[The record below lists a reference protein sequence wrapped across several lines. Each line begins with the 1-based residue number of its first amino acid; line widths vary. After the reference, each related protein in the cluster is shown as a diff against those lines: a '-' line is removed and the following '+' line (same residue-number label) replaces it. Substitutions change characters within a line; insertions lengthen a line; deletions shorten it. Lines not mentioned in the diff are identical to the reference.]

1 MISENDIGAV
11 WKPKELHRASRQVV
25 DGLSIPHDQKEYL
38 HKLGL
43 PNVEHLLLEFDL
55 SKPLPLL
62 SKLSSTQ
69 NVPEEYKGL
78 KVIGTQDGEPSI
90 CLDEK
95 RSGQLWSVDATGQDL
110 TRYINCGVREF
121 GLFLTVH
128 KRDYLRPGLSKLPD
142 KAIRLIINTIETE
155 YRAIDKSALDNQENW
170 WSVILEQMK
179 DGLL

>member
-1 MISENDIGAV
+1 MVSDNDVRAF
-11 WKPKELHRASRQVV
+11 WQASELHRAGKQVV
-25 DGLSIPHDQKEYL
+25 DGLSIPNDQKEYL
-38 HKLGL
+38 HKVGL
-43 PNVEHLLLEFDL
+43 PNVDHLLVRFDL
-55 SKPLPLL
+55 SKPLPIFSELV
-62 SKLSSTQ
+62 SARNTPK
-69 NVPEEYKGL
+69 EWKGL

-110 TRYINCGVREF
+110 TRYINRGVREF

-128 KRDYLRPGLSKLPD
+128 KRDYLRPGLLKLPD
-142 KAIRLIINTIETE
+142 NKIRSIIDAIEEE
-155 YRAIDKSALDNQENW
+155 YRAIEERALDNPENW